1 MGPLKGLTIIEIA
14 GLGPGPFA
22 GMLLAD
28 MGADVIR
35 VERPGGGLFATM
47 QNPRLDLLNRNKRC
61 ISINLKH
68 SDGVDTLLRMLE
80 QADALLEGNRPGVME
95 RLGAGPEQCLARNPA
110 LVYGR
115 MTGWG
120 QEGPMSGEVGHDINY
135 IALAGALHPIGRRGE
150 KPAIPLNLVGD
161 FGGGGLMLAYGM
173 VCALLEAQHS
183 GKGQVVDAAM
193 IDGAA
198 ALMASTFAAS
208 QVDFWT
214 DERGTNMLDSGA
226 HFYEVYETRDGK
238 YIALGAIEPQ
248 FYASLL
254 ERLGDDAAFFENQF
268 DIERWPEMKEQLAA
282 IVRQKTRDEWDAVF
296 AGSNACYAPV
306 LSMAEV
312 RHHPHHQARGTFLDD
327 GDIWQPAPA
336 PRFSRTPGSVR
347 RDPAG
352 IGEHSSEIL
361 REMGFEE
368 RDIAARLASGAVHQL
383 VPTAASDID
392 A

>member
-161 FGGGGLMLAYGM
+161 FGGGGLMLAFGM

-392 A
+392 S